1 MSKIG
6 DMVGENTDCGN
17 REEIKTSWMHGVLS
31 LAPCYVGKSRYVT
44 KASLRH
50 ITANDEASSLSGDF
64 IIAHHSPALDLKRER
79 TQGRKR
85 EKFCIYLDVTHTH
98 THTRPEPGQP

>member
-1 MSKIG
+1 M
-6 DMVGENTDCGN
+6 D
-17 REEIKTSWMHGVLS
+17 GVLS

-64 IIAHHSPALDLKRER
+64 IIAHHSPAAPALDLKRER

-98 THTRPEPGQP
+98 TRPEPGQP